1 MLRQTSDFIAWLVPC
16 AGNRNQILPCN
27 WLPERA
33 RWSNL
38 ARSGLPAV
46 YREKYFP
53 ESQISP
59 LFIKPSRSRW
69 LDIGLVLFC
78 EFMDPTS
85 SRSINTQKKNLVH
98 IFWSTSFPGLFP
110 WLTFWSVISFYTIIK
125 LVRAL

>member
-1 MLRQTSDFIAWLVPC
+1 MLKRVNVTSSIKGHLRQTSDFIVWLYPC

-33 RWSNL
+33 RWSYL

-59 LFIKPSRSRW
+59 LFIKPSN
-69 LDIGLVLFC
+69 LA
-78 EFMDPTS
+78 
-85 SRSINTQKKNLVH
+85 INIVYERQQK
-98 IFWSTSFPGLFP
+98 
-110 WLTFWSVISFYTIIK
+110 
-125 LVRAL
+125 